1 MKITDNVLLYDI
13 DESKLSPLR
22 QEIQNVLDKPN
33 NYNQAN
39 QHLAGNL
46 EKEYHLSQDTR
57 NHLNDILME
66 CINDYVEYHSDIH
79 PNYLNSVDYCDRD
92 YPMRLTDAWV
102 NFQKKYEFNPVH
114 RHTGLFSFV
123 LWLQVPYTIEEEING
138 PHCVNSNYAA
148 AGHFEIIYSTN
159 CGEIITTKLP
169 VDKTYEGKLL
179 LFPSHMNHCVYPF
192 YTSDEYRISVSGN
205 IKICPHG

>member
-66 CINDYVEYHSDIH
+66 CINDYV
-79 PNYLNSVDYCDRD
+79 
-92 YPMRLTDAWV
+92 
-102 NFQKKYEFNPVH
+102 
-114 RHTGLFSFV
+114 
-123 LWLQVPYTIEEEING
+123 
-138 PHCVNSNYAA
+138 
-148 AGHFEIIYSTN
+148 
-159 CGEIITTKLP
+159 
-169 VDKTYEGKLL
+169 
-179 LFPSHMNHCVYPF
+179 
-192 YTSDEYRISVSGN
+192 
-205 IKICPHG
+205 

>member
-1 MKITDNVLLYDI
+1 MPLFYMKITDNVILYDI

-22 QEIQNVLDKPN
+22 QEIQDVLSNPN
-33 NYNQAN
+33 NYNKAN
-39 QHLAGNL
+39 THLAGNL
-46 EKEYHLSQDTR
+46 EREYHLSEDMR

-66 CINDYVEYHSDIH
+66 CIPEYAENDYFT
-79 PNYLNSVDYCDRD
+79 SVDYCDKD
-92 YPMRLTDAWV
+92 YPIRLTDAWV
-102 NFQKKYEFNPVH
+102 NFQQKYEFNPVH
-114 RHTGLFSFV
+114 RHTGLLSFV
-123 LWLQVPYTIEEEING
+123 LWLQVPYTIEEETNG

-148 AGHFEIIYSTN
+148 AGQFEIIYNTN
-159 CGEIITTKLP
+159 CGEIVTTKLP